1 MSVRLLAGVKGAVL
15 ACLLGGLSLHAAADP
30 VTLTLYNGQHAATG
44 IAIAKAFTD
53 KTGIQVKI
61 RKGGDGQLAS
71 QITEEGARSPA
82 DVIYTEESPPLMRLS
97 GAGLLA
103 PLDAGTLALVEAQNA
118 GGKGDWVGIT
128 ARARVLA
135 YNPKK
140 IDEKDLP
147 KSLMDLSDPQWSG
160 RFGFVPTSGAFLEQV
175 SAVIKLKGRD
185 AAEDWLT
192 GLKAFGSIYT
202 NNVTAMKA
210 VENGEVDMALINNY
224 YWYTLKKEKG
234 ELNSRLYFF
243 GNQDPGALVT
253 VSGAAVLKSS
263 QHPKEAQQFV
273 AFMLSEEGQKA
284 ILSQSAEYPA
294 RNGRTALVDVTVH
307 PSALRAPLDK
317 IHPMPFPGLNIDN
330 LPFFAVIAACAEGH
344 TLVHDWVY
352 EGRAIHLADLTR
364 LGADVRLLDPHRLD
378 VTGPTRWSGAE
389 VSCPPALRPAVV
401 ILLAMLAA
409 RGTSVLRNVDI
420 ISRGYEQLQ
429 ERLIELGAQIETFR
443 D

>member
-1 MSVRLLAGVKGAVL
+1 MSVRLLAGIKRAAL
-15 ACLLGGLSLHAAADP
+15 AALLGGLSLHAAADP

-44 IAIAKAFTD
+44 MAIAKAFTE

-71 QITEEGARSPA
+71 QIAEEGARSPA
-82 DVIYTEESPPLMRLS
+82 DVIYTEESPPLVRLS

-103 PLDAGTLALVEAQNA
+103 PLDPQTLARVEAQNA

-135 YNPKK
+135 YNPQK
-140 IDEKDLP
+140 IAEKDLP
-147 KSLMDLSDPQWSG
+147 KSLMELSSGKWSS
-160 RFGFVPTSGAFLEQV
+160 FGFVPTSGAFLEQV
-175 SAVIKLKGRD
+175 SAVIKLKGQD
-185 AAEDWLT
+185 AAEEWLT

-263 QHPKEAQQFV
+263 QHPQEAQQFV

-284 ILSQSAEYPA
+284 ILSQSAEYPLLKGMSA
-294 RNGRTALVDVTVH
+294 DPALKPLAELQAPKLTPAEMGEANDALALERDV
-307 PSALRAPLDK
+307 
-317 IHPMPFPGLNIDN
+317 GLN
-330 LPFFAVIAACAEGH
+330 
-344 TLVHDWVY
+344 
-352 EGRAIHLADLTR
+352 
-364 LGADVRLLDPHRLD
+364 
-378 VTGPTRWSGAE
+378 
-389 VSCPPALRPAVV
+389 
-401 ILLAMLAA
+401 
-409 RGTSVLRNVDI
+409 
-420 ISRGYEQLQ
+420 
-429 ERLIELGAQIETFR
+429 
-443 D
+443 